1 MTPLS
6 KRLIVALVISGA
18 LNLLCAGIFVG
29 GFIHRSRARAARA
42 GFDVGR
48 GQRQGA
54 ERAERRRG
62 PGPFG
67 GILAGH
73 REQMLEHRRTTA
85 EARKA
90 VIASLEQEPFDP
102 AALDRALVG
111 LRAETAKTQEFVH
124 QTLEQAARDGDV
136 EARQKLAHGFERAQ
150 PAAL

>member
-6 KRLIVALVISGA
+6 RRLIIALAISGA

-29 GFIHRSRARAARA
+29 GFIHRSRARAMNARDEA
-42 GFDVGR
+42 THGMRDGR
-48 GQRQGA
+48 Q
-54 ERAERRRG
+54 RAERRRG

-73 REQMLEHRRTTA
+73 REELLEHRRATA

-90 VIASLEQEPFDP
+90 VVTSLEQEPFD
-102 AALDRALVG
+102 AATLDKALGG

-124 QTLEQAARDGDV
+124 QTLERAARDGDA
-136 EARQKLAHGFERAQ
+136 EARQKLARGFDRAQ
-150 PAAL
+150 PSH